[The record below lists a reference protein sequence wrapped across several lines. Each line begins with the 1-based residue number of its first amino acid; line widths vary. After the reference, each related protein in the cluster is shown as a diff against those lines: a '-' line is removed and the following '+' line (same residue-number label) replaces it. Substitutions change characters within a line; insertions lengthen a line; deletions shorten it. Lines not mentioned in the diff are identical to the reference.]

1 MKPFL
6 LRATAWILFAS
17 IAFLAA
23 CAPQTSIQNRVAP
36 TLISVTVPQGDVGP
50 VVLQGRY
57 FGDGM
62 DGEAVTAEGEAAS
75 YVLVGANID
84 GTEGVRVE
92 PGTWTPSRITFAV
105 PANAGYGFVF
115 VVVNGVMSNGLPAN
129 LP

>member
-6 LRATAWILFAS
+6 LRASAWMLFLGV
-17 IAFLAA
+17 IALSA
-23 CAPQTSIQNRVAP
+23 CAPQSTIQQSVTP
-36 TLISVTVPQGDVGP
+36 TLISVTVPESGSGP

-57 FGDGM
+57 FGDGQ
-62 DGEAVTAEGEAAS
+62 EGEADNS

-84 GTEGVRVE
+84 GSDGVRVN
-92 PGTWTPSRITFAV
+92 PGTWTANRITFAA

-115 VVVNGVMSNGLPAN
+115 VVVDGKMSNGLPAD

>member
-6 LRATAWILFAS
+6 LRASAWILFAS

-23 CAPQTSIQNRVAP
+23 CAPQTTIQNRVTP

-57 FGDGM
+57 FGDGEE
-62 DGEAVTAEGEAAS
+62 GEALTEEGEAAS
-75 YVLVGANID
+75 YVIVGANID
-84 GTEGVRVE
+84 GTDGVIVE
-92 PGTWTPSRITFAV
+92 PGLWTPTRITFAV
-105 PANAGYGFVF
+105 PDNAGYGFVF
-115 VVVNGVMSNGLPAN
+115 VVVDGVMSNGLPAN

>member
-1 MKPFL
+1 MKPFP
-6 LRATAWILFAS
+6 LRATAWILLSSFGL
-17 IAFLAA
+17 LAA
-23 CAPQTSIQNRVAP
+23 CAPQSTIQNRVTP
-36 TLISVTVPQGDVGP
+36 TLISVTVPQDDVGP

-57 FGDGM
+57 FGDGAGG
-62 DGEAVTAEGEAAS
+62 DAENAEGEDNT